1 MPDVALPENGVCS
14 DVWGAHITGLSHV

>member
-1 MPDVALPENGVCS
+1 MLRLPENGVCS